1 MTTLQR
7 VVKVTLNITGSAALL
22 LASVGLA
29 VALTVTTETTAKPV
43 TARGEVISFNWLA
56 GKSTARKP
64 AATPASAN
72 VRSGLNLGGGSY
84 VCSPAGFGR
93 QSRCFSR

>member
-7 VVKVTLNITGSAALL
+7 VAKAALNTAASAALL
-22 LASVGLA
+22 LASANFA
-29 VALTVTTETTAKPV
+29 VALTVTGEATAKPAV
-43 TARGEVISFNWLA
+43 TRGEVISFNWLA
-56 GKSTARKP
+56 GKSTPRKSVVVPATARV
-64 AATPASAN
+64 N
-72 VRSGLNLGGGSY
+72 SGLNLGGGSY